1 MALFIKYNKAC
12 TYRRPWL
19 QRENDISFREQWKIM
34 FQCCEYLLYS
44 KLSIQTYSIEAVFI
58 SSIVQCKIDF
68 STNSM
73 FKIIDKR
80 GKFILVEDHYKNV
93 FILFQGEFNNERDS
107 TINVSRSFS
116 FVLGIRSWA
125 FLTSFVF
132 RKKNITIVYY
142 TLSLVRK

>member
-34 FQCCEYLLYS
+34 FQCCVYLHYS

-68 STNSM
+68 STKSNFIIIINEFSL
-73 FKIIDKR
+73 KIIVI
-80 GKFILVEDHYKNV
+80 F
-93 FILFQGEFNNERDS
+93 FCILFQGKFNNERDS

>member
-1 MALFIKYNKAC
+1 
-12 TYRRPWL
+12 
-19 QRENDISFREQWKIM
+19 M

-107 TINVSRSFS
+107 TINVSRPFS
-116 FVLGIRSWA
+116 FVLGIRS
-125 FLTSFVF
+125 
-132 RKKNITIVYY
+132 
-142 TLSLVRK
+142 